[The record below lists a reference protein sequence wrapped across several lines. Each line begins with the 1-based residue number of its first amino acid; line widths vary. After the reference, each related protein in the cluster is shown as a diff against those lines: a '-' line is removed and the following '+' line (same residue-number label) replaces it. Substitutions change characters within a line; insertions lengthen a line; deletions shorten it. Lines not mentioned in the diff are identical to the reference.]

1 MARFLIEVPH
11 EASTRECALAAK
23 ILISSGSHYLT
34 HAAFGCLDGEH
45 KAWIIIEAD
54 SREEARFV
62 VPSIFRPRAKI
73 VQLNKFS
80 LDELEEILA
89 HHQEEPRETTA

>member
-11 EASTRECALAAK
+11 EATERECALAVQ
-23 ILISSGSHYLT
+23 ILLSSGSHYLT
-34 HAAFGCLDGEH
+34 HADFGCLDGEH

-54 SREEARFV
+54 SKEDARFV

-80 LDELEEILA
+80 LEEMETLLE
-89 HHQEEPRETTA
+89 HHRE